1 MYFGNCRG
9 KTVQWTVFH
18 RETADEAEYRCEHAP
33 ERKSMKSLFISLIT
47 LLALLMMS
55 CTSNTIAPSTAAPL
69 GQGKIMV
76 LRLETNPST
85 GFGWQYSLLEGDDK
99 GALELVNQNFDSN
112 NKNENLVGAGGYD
125 TYEFK
130 ATKKG
135 PQELTFTYMRNW
147 EGGEVAY
154 DVVYELD
161 IDDDLNI
168 IYIGKKKGIV
178 ETEKALSSFPDPTF
192 P

>member
-1 MYFGNCRG
+1 
-9 KTVQWTVFH
+9 
-18 RETADEAEYRCEHAP
+18 
-33 ERKSMKSLFISLIT
+33 MKNVIITLST

-154 DVVYELD
+154 DVIYELE
-161 IDDDLNI
+161 IDNDLNI
-168 IYIGKKKGIV
+168 LYLGKKKGIV
-178 ETEKALSSFPDPTF
+178 ESDKDLSSFPDPTF

>member
-1 MYFGNCRG
+1 MKKIIFSTLMILSILTIISCSSNANTSS
-9 KTVQWTVFH
+9 TV
-18 RETADEAEYRCEHAP
+18 
-33 ERKSMKSLFISLIT
+33 
-47 LLALLMMS
+47 
-55 CTSNTIAPSTAAPL
+55 APL
-69 GQGKIMV
+69 GKGKQMM
-76 LRLETNPST
+76 LRLESNPST